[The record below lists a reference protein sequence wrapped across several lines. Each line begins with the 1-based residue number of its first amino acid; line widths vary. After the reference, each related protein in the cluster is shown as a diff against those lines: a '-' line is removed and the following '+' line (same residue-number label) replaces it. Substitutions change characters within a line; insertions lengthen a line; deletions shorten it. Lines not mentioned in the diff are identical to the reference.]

1 LRENAIFENLCGYSR
16 KKQNTKKCRKEN

>member
-1 LRENAIFENLCGYSR
+1 LRENAVFENLCGYSR